1 MRSLFLTLGLLIAA
15 PLSADEV
22 RLLDGTVIVGS
33 VVVKGKRLEIATRD
47 GTVRVD
53 RDQVLRIRAEEE
65 LRVAL
70 ADLASR
76 VANTGFGRLELARV
90 ALGWGLEPELWDHLG
105 GALQRTGE
113 GKRHRLSD
121 FMATLEPEL
130 LHRRYRSRPTTSR
143 VRELLR
149 NVRAKSLGKN
159 AAIEEL
165 LVREPEAEEAL
176 KERARRAVSAVQ
188 RLVALAA
195 LSRRGAEG
203 NDIFLY
209 RTALLDID
217 RGVRGQAMK
226 LAQVHG
232 NSTDA
237 VQYLAR
243 GLLHSHPEVRI
254 RTAKAFE
261 NLEDIS
267 AVKLLVEAGPKAG
280 MLPQAAGGGPRGVRS
295 YMAITNQ
302 QAYIRDFDVQI
313 AQAAVIAD
321 PVVGVVSSGVVLDVT
336 VAAVVTHRIHIVKAY
351 RSALR
356 ALVGSD
362 PGADPKRWENWLA
375 ERPANPGSKRT
386 GR

>member
-1 MRSLFLTLGLLIAA
+1 MRSLSLILGLLIAA

-53 RDQVLRIRAEEE
+53 RDQVLRIREEKE
-65 LRVAL
+65 LRVGL

-90 ALGWGLEPELWDHLG
+90 ALGWGLEPELWDHLDV
-105 GALQRTGE
+105 ALQLTPP
-113 GKRHRLSD
+113 GKRQRLAE
-121 FMATLEPEL
+121 FMATLEPEI
-130 LHRRYRSRPTTSR
+130 LHRRYRGRPTTSR

-149 NVRAKSLGKN
+149 NVRANRSGKN

-176 KERARRAVSAVQ
+176 KERARRAVSAEQ

-237 VQYLAR
+237 VRYLAQ

-254 RTAKAFE
+254 RTAKAFA

-280 MLPQAAGGGPRGVRS
+280 MLPQARGGGPRGVRS

-362 PGADPKRWENWLA
+362 PGADPRRWVDWLA
-375 ERPANPGSKRT
+375 ERPANPGSKGT